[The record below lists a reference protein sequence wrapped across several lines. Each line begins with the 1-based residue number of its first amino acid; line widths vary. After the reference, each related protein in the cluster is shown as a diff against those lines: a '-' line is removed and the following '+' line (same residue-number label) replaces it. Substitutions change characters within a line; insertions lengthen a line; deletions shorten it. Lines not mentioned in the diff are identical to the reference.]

1 MRIEP
6 RPDHKLPRV
15 PPVGDS
21 ATLEVGDWV
30 IALGNPFGL
39 DNTIT
44 LGIVSNLHR
53 TSAELG
59 IPDRRVD
66 FLQTD
71 CAINPGQGRRR
82 RIHSRTTATLSALV
96 NSLES
101 FIITH
106 PRRCLVSPRVHRGLS
121 AS

>member
-1 MRIEP
+1 MGSDSLTDIALVRIEP

-71 CAINPGQGRRR
+71 CAINPGQGRDADDS
-82 RIHSRTTATLSALV
+82 IHPPPQHCQLY
-96 NSLES
+96 
-101 FIITH
+101 
-106 PRRCLVSPRVHRGLS
+106 
-121 AS
+121 